1 MCKTMNWKAPI
12 SILALSA
19 VLAGCGS
26 AGESSSSKDAEM
38 TAEEKIVV
46 DELNREVTIPKEV
59 DRVVMGGI
67 LPYFSTWYVGTNST
81 EEIVGMHP
89 NSYNAASNSILKE
102 MSPDVLEVDTS
113 FIQNGEVN
121 IEALMEMNPQ
131 VYFEIATDE
140 KSINKLEESGI
151 STVALRTNYAEDEGP
166 IDTMSR
172 WLQLTGEITGITDR
186 PDQIIE
192 EGRKNQEEID
202 AVLKDV
208 KAEDKPR
215 VMILQYHSDGE
226 ISVAGANMHGNKW
239 IKATGGIDV
248 AEQDVDGIKAVNME
262 QIYKWDPDIIYI
274 TNFTETQPEDLFNNS
289 IQGQDWSQLKAV
301 QNKQVYKIPLGI
313 YRWYP
318 PSGDAPL
325 MLKWM
330 AQKNHPDLFDY
341 DMVEEIQTYY
351 AKYYDYDVSEERVQ
365 SILHPSS
372 DAAKY

>member
-1 MCKTMNWKAPI
+1 MNWKAPI